1 MIIVVLEE
9 LCIKSSSSS
18 SSNSFS
24 SNKVSAVTVKV
35 AIADAVG

>member
-9 LCIKSSSSS
+9 LCIKSSSS

-24 SNKVSAVTVKV
+24 SNKVSAVTVRV
-35 AIADAVG
+35 AIAAAVG

>member
-9 LCIKSSSSS
+9 LCIKSSS

-24 SNKVSAVTVKV
+24 SNKVSAVTVRV
-35 AIADAVG
+35 AIAAAVG

>member
-9 LCIKSSSSS
+9 LCIKSS

-24 SNKVSAVTVKV
+24 SNKVSAVTVRV
-35 AIADAVG
+35 AIAAAVG